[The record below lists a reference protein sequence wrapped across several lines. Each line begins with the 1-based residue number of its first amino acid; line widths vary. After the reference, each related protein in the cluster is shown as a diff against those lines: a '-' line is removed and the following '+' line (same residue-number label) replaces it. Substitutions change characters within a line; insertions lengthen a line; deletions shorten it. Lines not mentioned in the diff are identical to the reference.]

1 MKFEMIPCSEDD
13 MEYIEEQMEKAFNT
27 IEQPEEAE

>member
-1 MKFEMIPCSEDD
+1 MKFEMIPCSEDE

-27 IEQPEEAE
+27 NAQPD